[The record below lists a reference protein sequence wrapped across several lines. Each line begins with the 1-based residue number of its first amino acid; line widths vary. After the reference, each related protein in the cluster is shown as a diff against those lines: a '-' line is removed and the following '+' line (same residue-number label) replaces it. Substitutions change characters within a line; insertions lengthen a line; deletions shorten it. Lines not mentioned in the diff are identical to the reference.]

1 LPLADF
7 HRIIISTGLEA
18 ARAAGF
24 RDVAL
29 GGGNALIVRAG
40 SLRSTQDV
48 DLFCRK
54 AADLPAIATVIVEAI
69 EAAGYR
75 VERREDVPGWW
86 EDEEGETVELIVSA
100 LDGSMEA
107 EVQIAY
113 FYYAKDEVVPGLGP
127 VLSLDDIGGWK
138 TTTVA
143 NRMGERDYVDYALL
157 RTWYTKERLFELA
170 AERDPGLGP
179 ADYADAA
186 IHLDRLDDSDLA
198 PYLAPGQDAAAVRAA
213 FADWS
218 RDTWRDG

>member
-1 LPLADF
+1 LALADF
-7 HRIIISTGLEA
+7 HRIIISTALEA
-18 ARAAGF
+18 TRAAGF

-48 DLFCRK
+48 DLFCRT
-54 AADLPAIATVIVEAI
+54 AADLPAIAAVIIEAI

-75 VERREDVPGWW
+75 AERRESQGWW
-86 EDEEGETVELIVSA
+86 EEEEGEIVELIVS
-100 LDGSMEA
+100 DGPVEA

-113 FYYAKDEVVPGLGP
+113 FYYAEDEVVPGLGP
-127 VLSLDDIGGWK
+127 VLSLEDLGGWK

-157 RTWYTKERLFELA
+157 RKWISKDRLFELA

-186 IHLDRLDDSDLA
+186 VHLDRLEDRHLA
-198 PYLAPGQDAAAVRAA
+198 PYLAPGQDAAGVRAA
-213 FADWS
+213 FADWP
-218 RDTWRDG
+218 RDTSRAS